1 MFICFFALW
10 VVLNGKW
17 TTEIGV
23 FGLVFAAL
31 AYAFTWKYMGYSPK
45 VDLALVRR
53 VPSAIGYG
61 FTLVI
66 EIIKANLAVC
76 RMILGS
82 EFEPKPQLVHFD
94 VPLKKNRH
102 LVALANSITL
112 TPGTITVELEDS
124 HYTVHALDEAMV
136 DGLDDGVFVQ
146 KLMKMEKR
154 HMKQDAAKKA
164 APEKNEAPKTAP
176 AEAAQGE
183 EENHEH

>member
-1 MFICFFALW
+1 MFICYFALW

-23 FGLVFAAL
+23 FGLVFAAV

-45 VDLALVRR
+45 VDLALLRR

-61 FTLVI
+61 VTLVV

-76 RMILGS
+76 RMILNGD
-82 EFEPKPQLVHFD
+82 FEPKPQLVKFD

-112 TPGTITVELEDS
+112 TPGTITVELEDN
-124 HYTVHALDEAMV
+124 HYTVHALDETMV

-146 KLMKMEKR
+146 KLTKMEKL
-154 HMKQDAAKKA
+154 HMQQ
-164 APEKNEAPKTAP
+164 
-176 AEAAQGE
+176 EAANQEAAVQDKPGE